1 MSNVAVIFAGGTGQ
15 RMNTR
20 TRPKQFLELHGKPI
34 IIYTLEEFEHHAEID
49 GIIVVML
56 ESWIAYTQDLISK
69 YNLKKVKKVVPG
81 GASGQDSIYNG
92 LCAAAQF
99 YGDDDIVLI
108 HDGVRPLV
116 DEETITANIRGVEE
130 RGTAITVTA
139 AIETIT
145 MKDETGAVGT
155 IIDRSQCELARAPQS
170 FRLGQILGVHNKM
183 RQDPEAEKSFIDSAS
198 LMKHYGYKLY
208 TVQGKPENIKITTPS
223 DYYIFRAM
231 IDARENSSQGLRRS
245 AANLEIASE
254 NSPSR
259 NSPRVSSRKA
269 LRYEGKNDRKISDIQ
284 RGFGMDLRCGPSLG
298 ETHRQ

>member
-20 TRPKQFLELHGKPI
+20 TKPKQFLELHGKPI
-34 IIYTLEEFEHHAEID
+34 IVYTLEAFDQHSEID

-56 ESWIAYTQDLISK
+56 ESWISYTQDLIRK
-69 YNLKKVKKVVPG
+69 YDLKKIKKVVPG
-81 GASGQDSIYNG
+81 GSSGQESIYNG
-92 LCAAAQF
+92 LCAASEF
-99 YGDDDIVLI
+99 YSDDDIVLI
-108 HDGVRPLV
+108 HDGVRPLI
-116 DEETITANIRGVEE
+116 DEDTITANIRGVEE

-170 FRLGQILGVHNKM
+170 FRLGQILGVHNQV
-183 RQDPEAEKSFIDSAS
+183 RQEPGGGASFIDSAS
-198 LMKHYGYKLY
+198 MMKHYGYKLY

-231 IDARENSSQGLRRS
+231 IDARENSQIFGL
-245 AANLEIASE
+245 
-254 NSPSR
+254 
-259 NSPRVSSRKA
+259 
-269 LRYEGKNDRKISDIQ
+269 
-284 RGFGMDLRCGPSLG
+284 
-298 ETHRQ
+298 

>member
-99 YGDDDIVLI
+99 Y
-108 HDGVRPLV
+108 
-116 DEETITANIRGVEE
+116 VEE

-183 RQDPEAEKSFIDSAS
+183 RQDPEADKSFIDSAS

-231 IDARENSSQGLRRS
+231 IDARENSQIFGL
-245 AANLEIASE
+245 
-254 NSPSR
+254 
-259 NSPRVSSRKA
+259 
-269 LRYEGKNDRKISDIQ
+269 
-284 RGFGMDLRCGPSLG
+284 
-298 ETHRQ
+298 